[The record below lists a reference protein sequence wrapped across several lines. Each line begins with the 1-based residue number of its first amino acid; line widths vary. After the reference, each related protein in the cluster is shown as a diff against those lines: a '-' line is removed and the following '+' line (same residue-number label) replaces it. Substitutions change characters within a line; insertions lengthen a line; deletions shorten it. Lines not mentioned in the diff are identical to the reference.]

1 MPHVRLSSPTSPY
14 EVPTIKRYPA
24 GDPRSKVERTN
35 NRRAH
40 SRAATS
46 KPALIRTLQWD
57 RIPCRVVDISA
68 GGARI
73 EVAAGVAIPERFKLL
88 IPDDLFEAECEVR
101 HTDEASAGLV
111 FTSNQME
118 ALAAYG

>member
-1 MPHVRLSSPTSPY
+1 MPHVCLSSPTSPY
-14 EVPTIKRYPA
+14 EVPSIKRYPA
-24 GDPRSKVERTN
+24 GDPRSRAECTS

-40 SRAATS
+40 NRAATS
-46 KPALIRTLQWD
+46 KPALIRTLQWK

-73 EVAAGVAIPERFKLL
+73 EVAAGVTIPERFKLL

-101 HTDEASAGLV
+101 HADEVSAGLV
-111 FTSNQME
+111 FTSHQME

>member
-1 MPHVRLSSPTSPY
+1 MR
-14 EVPTIKRYPA
+14 TIQ
-24 GDPRSKVERTN
+24 GT
-35 NRRAH
+35 
-40 SRAATS
+40 
-46 KPALIRTLQWD
+46 

-73 EVAAGVAIPERFKLL
+73 EVGNDVVVPDRFKLL

-101 HTDEASAGLV
+101 HNGGSFAGLI

>member
-1 MPHVRLSSPTSPY
+1 MSPY
-14 EVPTIKRYPA
+14 EVPAVRRYPA
-24 GDPRSKVERTN
+24 GDPRSQAMWTG

-40 SRAATS
+40 NRVAAS
-46 KPALIRTLQWD
+46 KPALIRTLQWE
-57 RIPCRVVDISA
+57 RVACRVVDISA

-73 EVAAGVAIPERFKLL
+73 EVASGVVIPERFKLL

-101 HTDEASAGLV
+101 HADGASAGLV